1 MKCQD
6 YSLNRQTERENLNLN
21 PLQRGGVLPPESRLA
36 LYEFSDGY
44 SVCDYCA
51 GRLDQIPKP
60 SINGFL
66 EDMASF
72 INTDHAR
79 TVHGAREGKFAV
91 MHALCRPGDTVL
103 VDGNAHYTSHLAAER
118 NGLNIVEVP
127 SSGDPEHRISPEGYR
142 ETLDELYDMGEDVS
156 LVLLT
161 HVDGDYGNVTDARAI
176 GKVAHDAGIPF
187 LLNCAYSMG
196 RMPID
201 AKGWNVD
208 FVVGSGHKSMA
219 ASGPIG
225 ILGVQDE
232 WVDMILKRSNRHQ
245 VKELEML
252 GCTSRGAPIA
262 TLMASLPHIID
273 RVNKWD
279 VEVEKTRY
287 FVSEMEKISG
297 VRQIGVRPTEHD
309 LVRFETPFFHS
320 IANKHPRK
328 GFYLYEELKKRNI
341 VGIKRGQTQW
351 FKCSV
356 YGFSQEQVHY
366 IAHSFTEI
374 ADKYREMAD

>member
-21 PLQRGGVLPPESRLA
+21 PLQRGGVLPPESRQA
-36 LYEFSDGY
+36 LYEFSNGY

-118 NGLNIVEVP
+118 NELNIVEVP
-127 SSGDPEHRISPEGYR
+127 SSGDPEHRISPEGYQ

-297 VRQIGVRPTEHD
+297 IRQIGVRPTEHD

-366 IAHSFTEI
+366 IAHSFAEI